1 MLTLVLF
8 IVCKLDPPF
17 YFQNHAGR
25 IVQTRWVVG
34 MVSLQFQPP
43 RPIFHVVQSRD
54 RVTLHG
60 LITTYVLPGTT
71 IRTDMW
77 RGYDGLNAIGYVHQT
92 VNHTR
97 NFVNPVTG
105 KSLHMYRYENV
116 TRKHQLLSTNILECL
131 IF

>member
-1 MLTLVLF
+1 MYRVNCT
-8 IVCKLDPPF
+8 
-17 YFQNHAGR
+17 FQNHAGR

-54 RVTLHG
+54 QATLHG
-60 LITTYVLPGTT
+60 LISNYVLPGTT

-77 RGYDGLNAIGYVHQT
+77 RGYDGLNAIGYIHQT

-97 NFVNPVTG
+97 HFVNPVTG
-105 KSLHMYRYENV
+105 ESHV
-116 TRKHQLLSTNILECL
+116 TTYCNLNILKY
-131 IF
+131 